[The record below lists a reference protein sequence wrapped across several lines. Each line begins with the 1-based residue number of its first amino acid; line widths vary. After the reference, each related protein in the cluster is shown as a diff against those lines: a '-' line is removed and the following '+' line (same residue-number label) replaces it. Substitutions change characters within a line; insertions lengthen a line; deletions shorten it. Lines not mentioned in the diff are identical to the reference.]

1 MGKEWTSIRIQRS
14 THEALSALRLQL
26 ENTYREGR
34 ADYGLNRDDL
44 ISLDRVVE
52 LLVDQYWAK
61 RLRSGSKAR
70 DAALD
75 LLSEWLGRP
84 VNADREEDE

>member
-1 MGKEWTSIRIQRS
+1 MGKEWTSVRLQRS

-70 DAALD
+70 DAALE
-75 LLSEWLGRP
+75 LLSEWMGEK
-84 VNADREEDE
+84 VKAEQEEDE